1 MAKPN
6 YQYQK
11 RQKELE
17 KKRKNEEKRARKAK
31 DAADVPVQV
40 EPQEVPPPHEP
51 PVA

>member
-17 KKRKNEEKRARKAK
+17 KKHKNEEKRARKAK
-31 DAADVPVQV
+31 DAADVPVQD
-40 EPQEVPPPHEP
+40 EPQEVAPPQEP